1 MARSHILSVRGGVEG
16 REYYYTEVKKD
27 TYIYIYISK
36 WRRLAITGSHG
47 GSNSSEDEEKCAYE
61 LRYHGADAVRLGRL
75 LPAAKS
81 YLRHSL
87 LSKAILISTANYS
100 RMLDF
105 LALAQCYCY
114 RYL

>member
-1 MARSHILSVRGGVEG
+1 MARSQILSVRGGVEG
-16 REYYYTEVKKD
+16 REYYYMEVKKD
-27 TYIYIYISK
+27 IYISK
-36 WRRLAITGSHG
+36 WLRLAITGSHG
-47 GSNSSEDEEKCAYE
+47 GSNSGEDEKKCAYE

-100 RMLDF
+100 LMLDF
-105 LALAQCYCY
+105 LGLAQCYCY
-114 RYL
+114 CYL